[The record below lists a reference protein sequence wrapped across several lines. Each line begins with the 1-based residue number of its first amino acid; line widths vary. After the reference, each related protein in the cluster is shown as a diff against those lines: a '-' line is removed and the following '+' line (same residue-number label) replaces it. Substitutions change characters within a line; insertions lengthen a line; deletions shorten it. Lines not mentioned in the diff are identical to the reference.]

1 MNNRRENMVFEKLV
15 EIISDKLG
23 IEASEIKMSTT
34 FDDDL
39 GVDSLDLF
47 EIITLIEEEYDIEF
61 QVEDT
66 DKMKTVEDCVK
77 FIESTIAE

>member
-1 MNNRRENMVFEKLV
+1 MVFEKLV

-23 IEASEIKMSTT
+23 VDKSEIEMHTS
-34 FDDDL
+34 FDEDL

-66 DKMKTVEDCVK
+66 DKIKTVEDCVK
-77 FIESTIAE
+77 FIESAIAE

>member
-1 MNNRRENMVFEKLV
+1 MVFEKLA
-15 EIISDKLG
+15 EIIADKLG
-23 IEASEIKMSTT
+23 VSKDEIQMTTT
-34 FDDDL
+34 FDEDL

-66 DKMKTVEDCVK
+66 DKIKTVEDCVK
-77 FIESTIAE
+77 FIEAATAE

>member
-1 MNNRRENMVFEKLV
+1 MVFEKLV

-23 IEASEIKMSTT
+23 VATEEITMATT
-34 FDDDL
+34 FDEDL

-66 DKMKTVEDCVK
+66 DKIKSIEDCVK
-77 FIESTIAE
+77 FIESAIAE

>member
-1 MNNRRENMVFEKLV
+1 MVFEKLV

-23 IEASEIKMSTT
+23 VEKEEVQMSTT
-34 FDDDL
+34 FDEDL

-66 DKMKTVEDCVK
+66 DKIKTVEDCVK
-77 FIESTIAE
+77 FIEASIAE

>member
-1 MNNRRENMVFEKLV
+1 MVFEKLV
-15 EIISDKLG
+15 EIIADKLG
-23 IEASEIKMSTT
+23 VDKSEIEMSTS
-34 FDDDL
+34 FDEDL

-66 DKMKTVEDCVK
+66 DKIKTVEDCVK
-77 FIESTIAE
+77 FIESAIAE

>member
-1 MNNRRENMVFEKLV
+1 MVFEKLV

-23 IEASEIKMSTT
+23 VSADEINMNTS
-34 FDDDL
+34 FDEDL

-66 DKMKTVEDCVK
+66 DKIKTVEDCVK
-77 FIESTIAE
+77 FIEAAIAE

>member
-1 MNNRRENMVFEKLV
+1 MVFEKLV

>member
-1 MNNRRENMVFEKLV
+1 MVFEKLV

-23 IEASEIKMSTT
+23 VSADEISMNTS
-34 FDDDL
+34 FDEDL

-66 DKMKTVEDCVK
+66 DKIKTVEDCVK
-77 FIESTIAE
+77 FIEAAIAE

>member
-1 MNNRRENMVFEKLV
+1 MVFEKLV

-23 IEASEIKMSTT
+23 VSADEISMGTS
-34 FDDDL
+34 FDEDL

-66 DKMKTVEDCVK
+66 DKIKTVEDCVK
-77 FIESTIAE
+77 FIEAAIAE

>member
-1 MNNRRENMVFEKLV
+1 MVFEKLV

-23 IEASEIKMSTT
+23 VATDEISMTTT
-34 FDDDL
+34 FDEDL

-66 DKMKTVEDCVK
+66 DKIKSIEDCVK
-77 FIESTIAE
+77 FIESAIAE

>member
-1 MNNRRENMVFEKLV
+1 MVFEKLV
-15 EIISDKLG
+15 EIIADKLG
-23 IEASEIKMSTT
+23 VDKAEIQMGTS
-34 FDDDL
+34 FDEDL

-66 DKMKTVEDCVK
+66 DKIKTIEDCVK
-77 FIESTIAE
+77 FIETAIAE

>member
-1 MNNRRENMVFEKLV
+1 MVFEKLV

-23 IEASEIKMSTT
+23 VAAEEITMTTT
-34 FDDDL
+34 FDEDL

-66 DKMKTVEDCVK
+66 DKIKSIEDCVK
-77 FIESTIAE
+77 FIESAIAE